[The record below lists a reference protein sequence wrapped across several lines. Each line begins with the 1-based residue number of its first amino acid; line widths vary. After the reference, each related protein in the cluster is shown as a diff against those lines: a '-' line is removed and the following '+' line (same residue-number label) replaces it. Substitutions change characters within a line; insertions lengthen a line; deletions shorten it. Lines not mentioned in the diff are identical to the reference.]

1 MNVSVQHKSN
11 TVTYIVLGIV
21 FLVLFGTALFAFSSA
36 HESRQAQEKAQELQS
51 QLSAAGMRVPPTDQ
65 IVRVLGDDGG
75 AVCDNPGNALR
86 RATLY
91 GLLTNGAAGPGQ
103 RPVIADN
110 KAVQG
115 QLMIIKV
122 YCPQYVEDFQ
132 KVIDDL
138 KLDDVAAA

>member
-1 MNVSVQHKSN
+1 MKVSVQHKSN
-11 TVTYIVLGIV
+11 TVTYVVLGIV

-36 HESRQAQEKAQELQS
+36 HESRQAEEKAQELQS
-51 QLSAAGMRVPPTDQ
+51 QLSAAGMRVPTTDQ

-75 AVCDNPGNALR
+75 AVCDSPGNALR

-115 QLMIIKV
+115 QLIIIKV
-122 YCPQYVEDFQ
+122 YCPQYIEEFQ
-132 KVIDDL
+132 EVIDDL
-138 KLDDVAAA
+138 KLDDVAAT

>member
-1 MNVSVQHKSN
+1 MRVSVQRRTN

-21 FLVLFGTALFAFSSA
+21 FLVILGTALFAFSSA
-36 HESRQAQEKAQELQS
+36 RESREASEKAQQLQS
-51 QLSAAGMRVPPTDQ
+51 ELSAAGMRVPSEDQ

-75 AVCDNPGNALR
+75 AVCDSPGNALR

-122 YCPQYVEDFQ
+122 YCPQYTEEFQ
-132 KVIDDL
+132 EIVDDL
-138 KLDDVAAA
+138 KLDDVAAT

>member
-1 MNVSVQHKSN
+1 MNVSVKHKSN

-36 HESRQAQEKAQELQS
+36 HESRQAEEKAQELQS
-51 QLSAAGMRVPPTDQ
+51 QLSAAGMRVPATDQ

-75 AVCDNPGNALR
+75 AVCDNPANALR

-110 KAVQG
+110 RAVQG

-122 YCPQYVEDFQ
+122 YCPQYVDDFQ
-132 KVIDDL
+132 QVIDDL
-138 KLDDVAAA
+138 KLDDVAAT

>member
-1 MNVSVQHKSN
+1 MSVSVQRKSN

-21 FLVLFGTALFAFSSA
+21 FLVILGTALFAFSSA
-36 HESRQAQEKAQELQS
+36 HESRQAEEKAQELQS
-51 QLSAAGMRVPPTDQ
+51 QLSAAGMRVPSTDQ

-75 AVCDNPGNALR
+75 PICDDPGDALR

-91 GLLTNGAAGPGQ
+91 GQLTNGAAGPGQ
-103 RPVIADN
+103 RPVIADSRV
-110 KAVQG
+110 VQG

-122 YCPQYVEDFQ
+122 YCPHYADDFQ

-138 KLDDVAAA
+138 KFDDVAAM

>member
-1 MNVSVQHKSN
+1 MNVSVKHKSN

-21 FLVLFGTALFAFSSA
+21 FLALFGTALFAFGSA
-36 HESRQAQEKAQELQS
+36 HESRQAEEKAQELQS
-51 QLSAAGMRVPPTDQ
+51 QLSAAGMRVPTTDQ

-75 AVCDNPGNALR
+75 AVCDDPGNALR

-110 KAVQG
+110 RALQG
-115 QLMIIKV
+115 QLIIIKV
-122 YCPQYVEDFQ
+122 YCPQYIEDFQ
-132 KVIDDL
+132 EVIDDL
-138 KLDDVAAA
+138 KLDDVAAT